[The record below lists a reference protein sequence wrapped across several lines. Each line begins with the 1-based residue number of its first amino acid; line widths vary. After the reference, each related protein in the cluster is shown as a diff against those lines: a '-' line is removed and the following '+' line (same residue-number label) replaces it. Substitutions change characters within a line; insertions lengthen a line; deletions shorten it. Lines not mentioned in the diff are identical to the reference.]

1 MAEELSG
8 PDPELVIG
16 LNWNKPLLVVLLV
29 EGACDA
35 AGGPSPKSGADDVPT
50 VVDAEVEAGA
60 LEVVV
65 G

>member
-1 MAEELSG
+1 MAVAEELSG

-35 AGGPSPKSGADDVPT
+35 AGVLSPKDVE
-50 VVDAEVEAGA
+50 AEAGA
-60 LEVVV
+60 FEVVV
-65 G
+65 V